1 MTLTEKLLA
10 GVRRLHPGCFALV
23 MATGIVSIDAD
34 QHGMP
39 GIAYALFAFN
49 LAAYVWLL
57 ALTIWRL
64 MRFRRELLAD
74 FANPL
79 RGASFLTFAAGT
91 CVLGSQCIQVVSLP
105 ALASTLAAVGAVA
118 WATLIYLFFAT
129 TITARFK
136 PGFTRSINGGWLIAV
151 VATQALSALIT
162 LLAASRAEPDHLQF
176 FALGLYMLGAALYL
190 LIITLVVYRLVF
202 FPLRAKEFTPPYWI
216 DMGALA
222 ITTLAGSLI
231 ITLVVYRLV
240 FFPLRAKEFTP
251 PYWIDMGALAIT
263 TLAGSLIIT
272 RAPASGPL
280 VELLPFVKGFTVFFW
295 AAATWWIPLLVILE
309 VWRHLGH
316 HVRFRYETDD
326 WDIVFPI
333 GMYTVGTFELA
344 HALPAEFLLAIP
356 AIGVYVSLVV
366 WLLVASVGVRRLYRK
381 RHMTPRTAS
390 R

>member
-1 MTLTEKLLA
+1 MTWTEKLLA

-23 MATGIVSIDAD
+23 MATGIVSIDAN

-49 LAAYVWLL
+49 LVAYVWLL
-57 ALTIWRL
+57 ILTVWRL

-91 CVLGSQCIQVVSLP
+91 CVLGSQCVQVVSLP

-118 WATLIYLFFAT
+118 WAALIYLFFAA

-162 LLAASRAEPDHLQF
+162 LLAASRADPDHLQF

-190 LIITLVVYRLVF
+190 
-202 FPLRAKEFTPPYWI
+202 
-216 DMGALA
+216 
-222 ITTLAGSLI
+222 LI

-309 VWRHLGH
+309 AWRHLGH

-344 HALPAEFLLAIP
+344 HALPADFLLAIP

-366 WLLVASVGVRRLYRK
+366 WLLVAAFGVRRLYRK
-381 RHMTPRTAS
+381 RHMTPRAAS